1 MTGPEAPSAPAAPAG
16 IGDGSSHPPLR
27 RPALAALLLA
37 LAAGLLA
44 PIWTVRFPLLV
55 DYPNHL
61 ASAFVMAHLDDA
73 AFHFDQYYRAAWT
86 TYPYLSMDVILLALQ
101 HFVSIELAGRLF
113 LSLCVLSVPAAAW
126 FFIRRANPGEE
137 GLALWSLLVCH
148 NLYFFRFGFLNLQL
162 SMAICFFLLG
172 MWLWHLERPR
182 VATWFLLLLVATAL
196 YFTHLFGFAVAA
208 VVMSAYC
215 WSARRTF
222 KQIVAS
228 LALYLP
234 GIFFYLHSVVG
245 HGAKGGFHFR
255 GLADKIGS
263 LISVM
268 VACSPAVDMLTILV
282 LLGVLAWVQIDNYEF
297 KWNRPWRRVT
307 AILFLFYW
315 ILPAVIG
322 PATNVDKRI
331 LPFVFVLSLAG
342 AKVGQ
347 RGRKLAMIAVLV
359 FFIRA
364 GVLERNFVIS
374 QPHFARLA
382 EAISSVPPGARVL
395 PLVDWAGG
403 ASWPERHFWAY
414 GVIDRGWVTPCLF
427 HDPGVHPFALK
438 DDSYDPCGETITPS
452 TVLDWRRIAKEF
464 DYVWAYHVP
473 QLTSPLS
480 SAGKVVFD
488 GENLQVFQLG
498 IAADRGK
505 EDRPSP
511 TP

>member
-1 MTGPEAPSAPAAPAG
+1 M
-16 IGDGSSHPPLR
+16 
-27 RPALAALLLA
+27 
-37 LAAGLLA
+37 
-44 PIWTVRFPLLV
+44 
-55 DYPNHL
+55 
-61 ASAFVMAHLDDA
+61 
-73 AFHFDQYYRAAWT
+73 
-86 TYPYLSMDVILLALQ
+86 
-101 HFVSIELAGRLF
+101 F
-113 LSLCVLSVPAAAW
+113 LSLCVLSVPAEAW

-172 MWLWHLERPR
+172 LWLWHLERPR
-182 VATWFLLLLVATAL
+182 IATWFLLPLVATAL
-196 YFTHLFGFAVAA
+196 YFTHLVGFAVAA
-208 VVMSAYC
+208 VVMTAYG
-215 WSARRTF
+215 WSAKRSF
-222 KQIVAS
+222 KEMAYAW
-228 LALYLP
+228 ALYLP
-234 GIFFYLHSVVG
+234 GAFFYLHSVVG
-245 HGAKGGFHFR
+245 HGARGGFHFR

-268 VACSPAVDMLTILV
+268 VACSPAIDMLTIVV

-307 AILFLFYW
+307 LILFLFYW

-359 FFIRA
+359 FFVRA
-364 GVLERNFVIS
+364 GVLERNFVTS
-374 QPHFARLA
+374 QPHFAKLA
-382 EAISSVPPGARVL
+382 DAISSVPPGARVL

-414 GVIDRGWVTPCLF
+414 GVIDRGWLTPCLF
-427 HDPGVHPFALK
+427 HDPGVHPFALN
-438 DDSYDPCGETITPS
+438 DDPYDPCTVAITPS
-452 TVLDWRRIAKEF
+452 TVLDWGRIAREF

-473 QLTSPLS
+473 QFTAPLS
-480 SAGKVVFD
+480 SAGEIVFE
-488 GENLQVFQLG
+488 GESLQVFHLKKT
-498 IAADRGK
+498 ADSGK
-505 EDRPSP
+505 EVRPLP